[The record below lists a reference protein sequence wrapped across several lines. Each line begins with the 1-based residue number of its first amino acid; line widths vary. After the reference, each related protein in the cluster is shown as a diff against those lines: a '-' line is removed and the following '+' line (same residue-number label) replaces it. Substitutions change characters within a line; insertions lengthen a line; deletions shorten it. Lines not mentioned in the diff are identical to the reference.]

1 MPQIYEIDGKTLRN
15 FRSIPEPGQS
25 LQDIRSD
32 VAAEFI
38 CLDSELEYYK
48 QHEEAYLKPKD
59 IKWGTEQYAWF
70 RCSNLKCQHIWKAI
84 ISNRTRRK
92 IRKDDKNIIE
102 YVNASIGCPLCYN
115 NRNESIY
122 EEYLH

>member
-15 FRSIPEPGQS
+15 PRSIPEPGKS
-25 LQDIRSD
+25 LQSMRPDI
-32 VAAEFI
+32 AAEFI
-38 CLDSELEYYK
+38 CLDSEREYYEK
-48 QHEEAYLKPKD
+48 HKTAYLKPKD

-70 RCSNLKCQHIWKAI
+70 RCSNPKCQHVWKAI

-102 YVNASIGCPLCYN
+102 YIDASIGCPLCYN